1 MKRDEFK
8 EILDKVHKLY
18 IEKGKDYGDSWYAL
32 GSKGVFVYVYNKVE
46 RLKNLFWNNK
56 NPKFESIED
65 NMLDLITY
73 SVLLYWGLQKD
84 KKKKNLS

>member
-56 NPKFESIED
+56 NPRFESIED

-84 KKKKNLS
+84 KKNKNLS